1 MGRRYRGE
9 RGVNFLDKD
18 RLADARIAAIGE
30 IDGGGIGTL
39 GEKLLHKTLKY
50 YIASDTS
57 RHEQKLSGSVADVIS
72 DGRIYEIQTRALSRL
87 VPKLTRFLS
96 EHPVTVVYPLVTE
109 KSIVWLSADSG
120 EAAEPKKSSK
130 KQIAAS
136 SLYELSAIA
145 ALLDDCDLTV
155 ELLLVKATEYR
166 LSDGYGSQGHKRA
179 TKLNIHLDEI
189 TEQISLRS
197 TSDLKKLLPETLPE
211 TFTAKELYKAMRLRD
226 RQGYYAL
233 KYMEKY
239 GFLRA
244 LEKRGRAVIY
254 TAKNTVQESE

>member
-1 MGRRYRGE
+1 
-9 RGVNFLDKD
+9 VNFLDKD
-18 RLADARIAAIGE
+18 RLADARISAIGE

-39 GEKLLHKTLKY
+39 GEKLIHKTLKY
-50 YIASDTS
+50 YIVSDPS
-57 RHEQKLSGSVADVIS
+57 RHEQRISGAVADVIS

-136 SLYELSAIA
+136 ALYELSAIA

-211 TFTAKELYKAMRLRD
+211 TFTAKELYKAMKLRD

-233 KYMEKY
+233 KTMEKY

-244 LEKRGRAVIY
+244 VEKRGRAVIY
-254 TAKNTVQESE
+254 TSKNTVQESE